1 MVDARFNADNLSKE
15 IEQRTKR
22 VSELVKAIKIYS
34 YVDQFPLQEV
44 DVHEELE
51 STLTI
56 LGHKIRVG
64 VESGKRGGV
73 AYREILFIIILR
85 ECRLRK
91 NTKYFICS
99 MENMQENRTQD
110 ELIGPLSFPA

>member
-15 IEQRTKR
+15 IEQRT
-22 VSELVKAIKIYS
+22 ELVKAIKIYS

-56 LGHKIRVG
+56 LGHKI
-64 VESGKRGGV
+64 RGGV

>member
-1 MVDARFNADNLSKE
+1 LVDARFNADNLSKE
-15 IEQRTKR
+15 IEQRT
-22 VSELVKAIKIYS
+22 ELVKAIKIYS

-56 LGHKIRVG
+56 LGHEIRVG

-85 ECRLRK
+85 ECRSGSIQNILFVPWR
-91 NTKYFICS
+91 ICKKIERR
-99 MENMQENRTQD
+99 MN
-110 ELIGPLSFPA
+110 

>member
-1 MVDARFNADNLSKE
+1 MDR
-15 IEQRTKR
+15 
-22 VSELVKAIKIYS
+22 
-34 YVDQFPLQEV
+34 FPLQEV
-44 DVHEELE
+44 DVHKGLE

-56 LGHKIRVG
+56 LGHKIRGG
-64 VESGKRGGV
+64 VERGKRGGV
-73 AYREILFIIILR
+73 AGREILFIIIIR

>member
-1 MVDARFNADNLSKE
+1 LVDARSTADNLSKE

-34 YVDQFPLQEV
+34 YMDRFPLQEV
-44 DVHEELE
+44 DVHEGLE

-56 LGHKIRVG
+56 LGHKIRGG

-73 AYREILFIIILR
+73 AYRDLIHYYTTRMPAQEEYKIFYLFHG
-85 ECRLRK
+85 EYARK
-91 NTKYFICS
+91 
-99 MENMQENRTQD
+99 
-110 ELIGPLSFPA
+110 

>member
-22 VSELVKAIKIYS
+22 VSELVKAIKIYFHM
-34 YVDQFPLQEV
+34 DQFPLQEV

-64 VESGKRGGV
+64 VESGK
-73 AYREILFIIILR
+73 E
-85 ECRLRK
+85 
-91 NTKYFICS
+91 
-99 MENMQENRTQD
+99 
-110 ELIGPLSFPA
+110 

>member
-1 MVDARFNADNLSKE
+1 LVDARFNADNLSKE

-34 YVDQFPLQEV
+34 YLDQFPLQEV

-56 LGHKIRVG
+56 LGHEIRVG

-85 ECRLRK
+85 ECRSGSIQNILFVPWR
-91 NTKYFICS
+91 ICKKIERR
-99 MENMQENRTQD
+99 MN
-110 ELIGPLSFPA
+110 

>member
-15 IEQRTKR
+15 IEQRT
-22 VSELVKAIKIYS
+22 ELVKAIKIYS

-56 LGHKIRVG
+56 LGHKIRGG
-64 VESGKRGGV
+64 VERGKRGGV
-73 AYREILFIIILR
+73 AGREILFIIILR

>member
-1 MVDARFNADNLSKE
+1 MLDSMQTILSKE

-44 DVHEELE
+44 DLDEELE

-73 AYREILFIIILR
+73 RTERSYSLLYYENAGSGRIQNILFVPWR
-85 ECRLRK
+85 
-91 NTKYFICS
+91 ICKKIERR
-99 MENMQENRTQD
+99 MN
-110 ELIGPLSFPA
+110 